1 MIKYKHTSDDRI
13 PFTYLIGWSKYNIW
27 YYGAKYSKNCKPQD
41 LWTKYF
47 TSSKHVFEFRQNN
60 GEPDIIE
67 IRKIFSSKEKC
78 VLWESNVLCKIDAA
92 KRTDFLN
99 KRNGFKTAA
108 MNVGFSVFIDK
119 NGNKIRTSNDD
130 LRVIS
135 GELVPRS
142 KGFSNFRNENGEI
155 FYVSK
160 DDVRVLSGELFGIT
174 KGFGVYRNI
183 KTGETVQTFSDD
195 IRVLSGEL
203 VGYTVGM
210 SLYKNIYTG
219 EKVYTS
225 KNDSRVLSG
234 ELVGHRKGISGYK
247 LNYKNRGDVK

>member
-1 MIKYKHTSDDRI
+1 MKKYEHTAGDRT

-27 YYGAKYSKNCKPQD
+27 YYGSKYSKNCKPQD

-47 TSSKHVFEFRQNN
+47 TSSNHVFEFRKNN

-67 IRKIFSSKEKC
+67 VRKIFSSKDKC
-78 VLWESNVLCKIDAA
+78 VLWESKFLNKINAA
-92 KRTDFLN
+92 KRVDFLN

-108 MNVGFSVFIDK
+108 MNVGFSVYIDK
-119 NGNKIRTSNDD
+119 CGNKIRTSNND

-135 GELVPRS
+135 GELTPRS
-142 KGFSNFRNENGEI
+142 KGFSVFRNRNGDI
-155 FYVSK
+155 FYVSNN
-160 DDVRVLSGELFGIT
+160 DPRVLSGELFGIT
-174 KGFGVYRNI
+174 KGLGLYRNI
-183 KTGETVQTFSDD
+183 KTGETVQTTKDD

-203 VGYTVGM
+203 VGYTIGM
-210 SLYKNIYTG
+210 SVYKNIHND

-225 KNDSRVLSG
+225 KNDTRVLSG

-247 LNYKNRGDVK
+247 LNYKQEEM